1 MQQGFTLR
9 LDNLQEGI
17 SRSEFLYQML
27 SAEIV
32 DGVLSPGEYLDEASI
47 AKRFDVSR
55 TPVREAL
62 QALVSSGLASRER
75 HLGVLVASLG
85 RARLNEMFEVMADVE
100 ALCAGYAAERM
111 TARERYALDSLH
123 RDSAGL
129 VREAN
134 PVEYA
139 QFNTAF
145 HSAIYSGSHND
156 FLAESAHSIRRRLN
170 PFRGAQFRLDRR
182 MGASFDE
189 HQQVVD
195 AIMRGDASGACNA
208 MINHVRLVGEVSGHF
223 AVESD
228 EDANETDTG
237 PDNENNRTD
246 PSQSV
251 GAEET
256 NT

>member
-27 SAEIV
+27 TAEIV
-32 DGVLSPGEYLDEASI
+32 DGLLTPGEHLDEASI

-75 HLGVLVASLG
+75 HRGVLVASLG

-111 TARERYALDSLH
+111 TATERYALDALH
-123 RDSAGL
+123 RESAGL
-129 VREAN
+129 VRQGN

-139 QFNTAF
+139 QFNSAF
-145 HSAIYSGSHND
+145 HSAIYGGSHNE

-182 MGASFDE
+182 MGDSFEE

-195 AIMRGDASGACNA
+195 AIMRGDTAGARTA
-208 MINHVRLVGEVSGHF
+208 MSSHVRVVGEASEHF
-223 AVESD
+223 AVEP
-228 EDANETDTG
+228 N
-237 PDNENNRTD
+237 DNENDKDTKPDNGKNGTGTG
-246 PSQSV
+246 QSA
-251 GAEET
+251 GTEE
-256 NT
+256 